1 LDDES
6 RTLLKARCGAADPSS
21 MKRAAADV
29 GRDRA
34 ALGVSESAVMARSL
48 GWLFVAGATIGLIS
62 LLLPRAPHTNVGAL
76 GVNIGLAYLGGV
88 IVLTVFRRMP
98 PWTFHLALLAG
109 AVLITRAVYYSGDG
123 VSYYGIWYLWA
134 ALFGFSFFRRSH
146 ATAHVALVGLAY
158 AIVLA
163 VRHEP
168 IAQGRWLTTI
178 ASLLIA
184 GVFIDAL
191 VRRVRRQH
199 QQAADDA
206 ENLAAVVD
214 AMHRIFQEPAADATR
229 VDLCG
234 TASAVARA
242 DGAALW
248 EPHARGGALV
258 PVAVAGEKVTADELS
273 LEGPHNGAAHAYLT
287 GQACF
292 ARVGAQH
299 GSELDP
305 NIDAAV
311 RCGLWQPVVRD
322 QTTVAVLALYW
333 LTPVAAPEQNVRAT
347 IVLLA
352 TQAAVAIERVDLLA
366 RLERIAHTDE
376 LTGLLNRRAWQEEL
390 PLEMARASRE
400 NWPLCVAMLDI
411 DGLKKVNDT
420 RGHHA
425 GDQLL
430 KHNAAAWSS
439 ALRPVDRLARL
450 GGDEFTA
457 VLTGCRLDDAQK
469 LIDRL
474 VDATPADQSFSAGI
488 AEWDGV
494 QDVHA
499 LMAEADARLYEAKS
513 ARTKVAVAA
522 S

>member
-1 LDDES
+1 
-6 RTLLKARCGAADPSS
+6 
-21 MKRAAADV
+21 
-29 GRDRA
+29 
-34 ALGVSESAVMARSL
+34 MARSL
-48 GWLFVAGATIGLIS
+48 GWLFVAGATIGLVS

-76 GVNIGLAYLGGV
+76 VVNIGLAYVGGV
-88 IVLTVFRRMP
+88 VVLTVFRRMP
-98 PWTFHLALLAG
+98 AWTFHIALLAG
-109 AVLITRAVYYSGDG
+109 TLLITRAGYYSGDG

-134 ALFGFSFFRRSH
+134 ALFGFSFFKRSH
-146 ATAHVALVGLAY
+146 ATAHVAFVGVAY
-158 AIVLA
+158 AIVLS

-168 IAQGRWLTTI
+168 IAQGRWVTTI
-178 ASLLIA
+178 ASLVIA

-206 ENLAAVVD
+206 ANLASVVD

-248 EPHARGGALV
+248 EPRVSGGALV

-273 LEGPHNGAAHAYLT
+273 LEGPDDGAAQAYLT

-292 ARVGAQH
+292 ARVGEQH
-299 GSELDP
+299 GSELEP
-305 NIDAAV
+305 HRSGTV
-311 RCGLWQPVVRD
+311 RCALWQPVVRD

-333 LTPVAAPEQNVRAT
+333 LTPVAAPKQNVRAT

-352 TQAAVAIERVDLLA
+352 TQAAVALERVDLLA
-366 RLERIAHTDE
+366 RLERIANTDE
-376 LTGLLNRRAWQEEL
+376 LTGLLNRRAWREEL
-390 PLEMARASRE
+390 PREMARAERE
-400 NWPLCVAMLDI
+400 HWPLCVAMLDI

-420 RGHHA
+420 SGHHA

-450 GGDEFTA
+450 GGDEFAA

-474 VDATPADQSFSAGI
+474 VEATPHDQSFSVGI

-494 QDVHA
+494 QDVNA

-513 ARTKVAVAA
+513 ARSNVAMAA